1 MSKTNKQPITSSL
14 GSLRSPATS
23 APPSPTISFVS
34 APEHPSTGLV
44 SHTNTQNIEQIN
56 FQNKIKFI
64 ETQSQKQSDDIHEM
78 KQSMSLLLEAIHS
91 MKVDRVSIS
100 STQTNANSNLYSNAS
115 DSDSVSIITRPIAN
129 KIVMSN
135 TMSQREQ
142 VKDNTIEAT
151 KTLFDLSSAK
161 QQAIANYA
169 NNQTFDLSDTMID
182 LNETKNDHVSLQQQ
196 QNNISF
202 ISSLLPQSNTSD
214 RTSLAELLQSGIK
227 ANATSSNHKIKDVH
241 KFLELLTEQAKT
253 IVQTDN
259 QSGSGASDY
268 LLYTL
273 SLMKLLFDYGLNAT
287 LDYHFKLMK
296 RIQAKECKILTEQP
310 MLMLDIISKYKRV
323 SSEKLLHSTLLYT
336 SNSSTGNKSSSK
348 SNPRSGNGKFSGVPC
363 SYHTKQ
369 LGYSANHSDE
379 QCRAKQK

>member
-1 MSKTNKQPITSSL
+1 MSKTNKQPIASSL
-14 GSLRSPATS
+14 GSLRSPTTS
-23 APPSPTISFVS
+23 APPSPTITSVS
-34 APEHPSTGLV
+34 APEHTSTGLAT
-44 SHTNTQNIEQIN
+44 HTEKHNIEQTNIK
-56 FQNKIKFI
+56 NKIKFI
-64 ETQSQKQSDDIHEM
+64 ETQTQKQSDDIHEM
-78 KQSMSLLLEAIHS
+78 KHSMSLLLEAINS
-91 MKVDRVSIS
+91 MKVDRVPIS
-100 STQTNANSNLYSNAS
+100 SIQTNTNSNLYTSNS
-115 DSDSVSIITRPIAN
+115 DSDSIPKNSVAN

-151 KTLFDLSSAK
+151 KTLFDLSIAK
-161 QQAIANYA
+161 QQAISNYA

-259 QSGSGASDY
+259 QFGSGASDY

-296 RIQAKECKILTEQP
+296 RIQAKECKISTEQP

-336 SNSSTGNKSSSK
+336 SNPSTSNNKSSSK

-363 SYHTKQ
+363 SFHTKQ
-369 LGYSANHSDE
+369 LGYPANHSDE

>member
-1 MSKTNKQPITSSL
+1 MSKTNKQPIASSL

-23 APPSPTISFVS
+23 APPSPTMTFVS
-34 APEHPSTGLV
+34 APEHTSTGLAT
-44 SHTNTQNIEQIN
+44 HTDKHIIEQTNIK
-56 FQNKIKFI
+56 NKIKFI
-64 ETQSQKQSDDIHEM
+64 ETQTQKQSDDIHEM
-78 KQSMSLLLEAIHS
+78 KHSMSLLLEAIHS
-91 MKVDRVSIS
+91 MKVDRVPIS
-100 STQTNANSNLYSNAS
+100 SIQTNANSNLYTSNS
-115 DSDSVSIITRPIAN
+115 DSDSISKNSVAK

-151 KTLFDLSSAK
+151 KTLFDLSIAK
-161 QQAIANYA
+161 QQAISNYA

-182 LNETKNDHVSLQQQ
+182 LNETKNDSVSLQQQ

-227 ANATSSNHKIKDVH
+227 ANATSGNHKIKDVH

-259 QSGSGASDY
+259 QSGPGASDY

-296 RIQAKECKILTEQP
+296 RIQAKECKISTEQP

-336 SNSSTGNKSSSK
+336 GNNTFTSKSSSK

-363 SYHTKQ
+363 SFHTKQ
-369 LGYSANHSDE
+369 LGYPANHSDE
-379 QCRAKQK
+379 HCRAKQK

>member
-1 MSKTNKQPITSSL
+1 MSKTNKQPIASSL

-23 APPSPTISFVS
+23 APPSPTMTFVS
-34 APEHPSTGLV
+34 APEHTSTGLAT
-44 SHTNTQNIEQIN
+44 HTDKHIIEQTNIK
-56 FQNKIKFI
+56 NKIKFI
-64 ETQSQKQSDDIHEM
+64 ETQTQKQSDDIHEM
-78 KQSMSLLLEAIHS
+78 KHSMSLLLEAIHS
-91 MKVDRVSIS
+91 MKVDRVPIS
-100 STQTNANSNLYSNAS
+100 SIQTNANSNLYTSNS
-115 DSDSVSIITRPIAN
+115 DSDSISKNSVAK

-151 KTLFDLSSAK
+151 KTLFDLSIAK
-161 QQAIANYA
+161 QQAISNYA

-182 LNETKNDHVSLQQQ
+182 LNETKNDNVSLQKQ

-227 ANATSSNHKIKDVH
+227 ANATSGNHKIKDVH

-296 RIQAKECKILTEQP
+296 RIQAKECKISTEQP

-336 SNSSTGNKSSSK
+336 GNNTFTSKSSSK

-363 SYHTKQ
+363 SFHTKQ
-369 LGYSANHSDE
+369 LGYPANHSDE
-379 QCRAKQK
+379 HCRAKQK

>member
-1 MSKTNKQPITSSL
+1 MSKTNKQPIASSL

-23 APPSPTISFVS
+23 APPSPTMTFVS
-34 APEHPSTGLV
+34 APEHTSTGLAT
-44 SHTNTQNIEQIN
+44 HTDKHIIEQTNIK
-56 FQNKIKFI
+56 NKIKFI
-64 ETQSQKQSDDIHEM
+64 ETQTQKQSDDIHEM
-78 KQSMSLLLEAIHS
+78 KHSMSLLLEAIHS
-91 MKVDRVSIS
+91 MKVDRVPIS
-100 STQTNANSNLYSNAS
+100 SIQTNANSNLYTSNS
-115 DSDSVSIITRPIAN
+115 DSDSISKNSVAK

-151 KTLFDLSSAK
+151 KTLFDLSIAK
-161 QQAIANYA
+161 QQAISNYA

-182 LNETKNDHVSLQQQ
+182 LNETKNDSVSLQQQ

-227 ANATSSNHKIKDVH
+227 ANATSGNHKIKDVH

-296 RIQAKECKILTEQP
+296 RIQAKECKISTEQP

-336 SNSSTGNKSSSK
+336 GNNTFTSKSSSK

-363 SYHTKQ
+363 SFHTKQ
-369 LGYSANHSDE
+369 LGYPANHSDE
-379 QCRAKQK
+379 HCRAKQK

>member
-1 MSKTNKQPITSSL
+1 M
-14 GSLRSPATS
+14 
-23 APPSPTISFVS
+23 
-34 APEHPSTGLV
+34 
-44 SHTNTQNIEQIN
+44 
-56 FQNKIKFI
+56 

-78 KQSMSLLLEAIHS
+78 KQSMSLLLEAINS
-91 MKVDRVSIS
+91 MKVDRVPIS
-100 STQTNANSNLYSNAS
+100 SIQENKNTNLYSTSS
-115 DSDSVSIITRPIAN
+115 DSDSISIVTRPQAN

-161 QQAIANYA
+161 QQAISNYA

-310 MLMLDIISKYKRV
+310 MLMLDIMSKYKRV

-336 SNSSTGNKSSSK
+336 SNTSTSKSSSK

-363 SYHTKQ
+363 AFHTKQ
-369 LGYSANHSDE
+369 LGHPANHSDE